1 MKQKIK
7 SIILG
12 FLDILPESISNEIIV
27 HRYKNLPRYKSEAS
41 VRKELEE
48 LYKNKTGEQLD
59 LGNLRT
65 FSEKLQ
71 WLKLYWENED
81 LVRAVDKCEFKK
93 YIAEKI
99 GEGHT
104 VPIYGAWKN
113 VKDIPWEK
121 LPNSFVL
128 KSNCCSDGKYIK
140 IIKNKND
147 VDLKTLKKELKEWL
161 NPYNTLVNSYCRAYW
176 DVKPM
181 ILAEKYV
188 EQIDGQVY
196 DYKFFCF
203 NGEPKFA
210 YVATD
215 HFEGQVSNISIYDLN
230 WNLLDIKYGQHPQN
244 NVSAPETLAEM
255 IEISKKLSKDF
266 PFVRVDF
273 FELERK
279 PVLSELT
286 FYPGGGF
293 NKISPLSADEEWG
306 DMLILPDKKVSTDV
320 HGKCFL

>member
-1 MKQKIK
+1 MKRIVKI
-7 SIILG
+7 IIRKLIS
-12 FLDILPESISNEIIV
+12 FLPESVYNEIRV
-27 HRYKNLPRYKSEAS
+27 RKLKNLPQYRSE
-41 VRKELEE
+41 KQIKNELEA
-48 LYKNKTGEQLD
+48 LYERQTGESLD
-59 LGNLRT
+59 LDNVKT
-65 FSEKLQ
+65 FNEKIQ
-71 WLKLYWENED
+71 WLKIYWKNDE
-81 LVRAVDKCEFKK
+81 LARAVDKCEFKK

-99 GEGHT
+99 GDGYT
-104 VPIYGAWKN
+104 VPMYGAWKN
-113 VKDIPWEK
+113 VKDINWNK

-140 IIKNKND
+140 IIKNKD
-147 VDLKTLKKELKEWL
+147 EIDIKTLKKELKEWL
-161 NPYNTLVNSYCRAYW
+161 SPYNTLVNSYCRAYW
-176 DVKPM
+176 NVKPM

-215 HFEGQVSNISIYDLN
+215 HFEGQVSNISIYDLK
-230 WNLLDIKYGQHPQN
+230 WNLLDIKYGHHQQN
-244 NVSAPETLAEM
+244 NVPAPKSLEKM
-255 IEISKKLSKDF
+255 IEISKKLSESF

-273 FELERK
+273 FELEGK

-293 NKISPLSADEEWG
+293 NKLYPLSVNDEWG
-306 DMLILPDKKVSTDV
+306 EYINLPGRQTI
-320 HGKCFL
+320 

>member
-7 SIILG
+7 VLIFKL
-12 FLDILPESISNEIIV
+12 LDFLPESVANEINV
-27 HRYKNLPRYKSEAS
+27 KRLKSLPRYRTEQAI
-41 VRKELEE
+41 RKELEE
-48 LYKNKTGEQLD
+48 LYENKTGEKLD
-59 LGNLRT
+59 LENTKT

-71 WLKLYWENED
+71 WLKLYWKNDE
-81 LVRAVDKCEFKK
+81 LVRVVDKCEFKK

-99 GEGHT
+99 GDGYT
-104 VPIYGAWKN
+104 VPMYGAWKN
-113 VKDIPWEK
+113 VKDINWNK

-128 KSNCCSDGKYIK
+128 KSNCCSDGKYIR
-140 IIKNKND
+140 IIKNKNE
-147 VDLKTLKKELKEWL
+147 VDLKALKKELKDWL

-176 DVKPM
+176 NVKPM

-215 HFEGQVSNISIYDLN
+215 HFEGQVSNISIYDLE
-230 WNLLDIKYGQHPQN
+230 WNLLDITYGHHPKN
-244 NVSAPETLAEM
+244 KVAAPATLDKM
-255 IEISKKLSKDF
+255 IEISKKLSKEF

-273 FELERK
+273 FELDEK

-306 DMLILPDKKVSTDV
+306 NMLILPDKKA
-320 HGKCFL
+320 F